1 MEASGLLAPPP
12 PPPEEP
18 SGSRGP
24 SFSTIA
30 RVFFSLAL
38 LAGALYLVYLVRD
51 VIVLLFISLFLAVA
65 LGPAVDFFHR
75 RRIPRAMSILLV
87 YLLALIAVFLVGLL
101 VVPPIVS
108 QVQDVAKKAPQYIR
122 DIRNNKTLREYDD
135 KYKITQKLE
144 QQANKLPSVL
154 ASAAGTL
161 QSVTVGVFSAAVKLI
176 AVLSI
181 TFFLLLDGQRLVNF
195 MFGLMRSDRE
205 ERFRGVAT
213 QVYGAVAGYVA
224 GNLIISVVA
233 GLVTYA
239 TLELLGV
246 PFAVPL
252 AVLVAFL
259 DLIPLVGATIGA
271 VVVGLVTLFVDF
283 PTATIVW
290 VIVAV
295 VYQQVENHVV
305 QPIVYRETVDVRPL
319 VVIVSILIGA
329 ALLGVL
335 GALVAIP
342 VAATVQ
348 IILRDWWERRQ
359 ALRSDDVILPP
370 DVEPEP
376 ES

>member
-1 MEASGLLAPPP
+1 VAAT
-12 PPPEEP
+12 
-18 SGSRGP
+18 GP
-24 SFSTIA
+24 SFRTLA
-30 RVFFSLAL
+30 RIFFTLVL
-38 LAGALYLVYLVRD
+38 FAGALYVVYLIRD
-51 VIVLLFISLFLAVA
+51 VVVLLFIAIFLAVA

-75 RRIPRAMSILLV
+75 RRLPRAASILLV
-87 YLLALIAVFLVGLL
+87 YLLGLLTVFLIGLL
-101 VVPPIVS
+101 VVPPIVD
-108 QVQDVAKKAPQYIR
+108 QVRDVARKAPQYIQ
-122 DIRNNKTLREYDD
+122 DIRDNKTLRKYDD

-144 QQANKLPSVL
+144 EQANKLPSVL
-154 ASAAGTL
+154 GSAAGTL

-181 TFFLLLDGQRLVNF
+181 TFFLLLDGQRLTTF
-195 MFGLMRSDRE
+195 LFGLMRPDRE
-205 ERFRGVAT
+205 ARVRGLAG

-233 GLVTYA
+233 GLVTYT

-271 VVVGLVTLFVDF
+271 VFVGLITLFVDF

-290 VIVAV
+290 LIVIV
-295 VYQQVENHVV
+295 VYQQLENHIV
-305 QPIVYRETVDVRPL
+305 QPIVYRQTVDVRPL

-348 IILRDWWERRQ
+348 ILLRDWWERRQ
-359 ALRSDDVILPP
+359 RQRSDEVVLPP
-370 DVEPEP
+370 DVEPEAG
-376 ES
+376 

>member
-1 MEASGLLAPPP
+1 VSES
-12 PPPEEP
+12 
-18 SGSRGP
+18 GP
-24 SFSTIA
+24 SFRTLA
-30 RVFFSLAL
+30 RVFFTLVL
-38 LAGALYLVYLVRD
+38 FAGGLYLVYLVRD
-51 VIVLLFISLFLAVA
+51 VVVLLFIAVFLAVA

-75 RRIPRAMSILLV
+75 RLLPRALSILLV
-87 YLLALIAVFLVGLL
+87 YLLGLIAVFLVGLL
-101 VVPPIVS
+101 VVPPIVD
-108 QVQDVAKKAPQYIR
+108 QVEDLARKAPSYIR
-122 DIRNNKTLREYDD
+122 DIRNNPTLREYDD

-154 ASAAGTL
+154 SAAAGTL

-195 MFGLMRSDRE
+195 VFGLMRPDRE
-205 ERFRGVAT
+205 ARYRVVAG
-213 QVYGAVAGYVA
+213 QIYGAVAGYVA

-233 GLVTYA
+233 GLVTYT

-259 DLIPLVGATIGA
+259 DLIPLVGATIGS
-271 VVVGLVTLFVDF
+271 VFVGIVTLFVDF

-290 VIVAV
+290 VIVTV
-295 VYQQVENHVV
+295 VYQQAENHIV
-305 QPIVYRETVDVRPL
+305 QPIVYRQTVDVRPL

-348 IILRDWWERRQ
+348 ILLRDWWDRRQ
-359 ALRSDDVILPP
+359 QARSSDVILPP
-370 DVEPEP
+370 EAEPDAGQAVHG
-376 ES
+376 SR

>member
-1 MEASGLLAPPP
+1 MAATGPTFRTLA
-12 PPPEEP
+12 
-18 SGSRGP
+18 R
-24 SFSTIA
+24 I
-30 RVFFSLAL
+30 FFTLVL
-38 LAGALYLVYLVRD
+38 FAGALYVVYLIRD
-51 VIVLLFISLFLAVA
+51 VVVLLFIAIFLAVA

-75 RRIPRAMSILLV
+75 RKLPRAASILLV
-87 YLLALIAVFLVGLL
+87 YLLGLV
-101 VVPPIVS
+101 PEYI
-108 QVQDVAKKAPQYIR
+108 QDIR
-122 DIRNNKTLREYDD
+122 DNKTLRKYDD

-144 QQANKLPSVL
+144 EQANKLPSVL
-154 ASAAGTL
+154 GSAAGTL

-181 TFFLLLDGQRLVNF
+181 TFFLLLDGQRLMTF
-195 MFGLMRSDRE
+195 LFGLMRPDRE
-205 ERFRGVAT
+205 ARVRGLAG
-213 QVYGAVAGYVA
+213 QIYGAVAGYVA
-224 GNLIISVVA
+224 GNLIISLVA
-233 GLVTYA
+233 GLVTYT

-271 VVVGLVTLFVDF
+271 VFVGLITLFVDF

-290 VIVAV
+290 LIVIV
-295 VYQQVENHVV
+295 VYQQLENHIV
-305 QPIVYRETVDVRPL
+305 QPIVYRQTVDVRPL

-348 IILRDWWERRQ
+348 ILLRDWWERRQ
-359 ALRSDDVILPP
+359 RHRADDVVLPP
-370 DVEPEP
+370 DVEPEAG
-376 ES
+376 

>member
-1 MEASGLLAPPP
+1 VADQ
-12 PPPEEP
+12 
-18 SGSRGP
+18 GP
-24 SFSTIA
+24 STRTIA
-30 RVFFSLAL
+30 RVFFTLVL
-38 LAGALYLVYLVRD
+38 FAGALYLIWVVRD
-51 VIVLLFISLFLAVA
+51 VVVLLFIAVFLAVA

-75 RRIPRAMSILLV
+75 RKLPRALSILLV
-87 YLLALIAVFLVGLL
+87 YVLGLLAVFLVGLL
-101 VVPPIVS
+101 VVPPIVN
-108 QVQDVAKKAPQYIR
+108 QVEELARKAPQYIN

-144 QQANKLPSVL
+144 EQANKLPSVL
-154 ASAAGTL
+154 GSAVGTL
-161 QSVTVGVFSAAVKLI
+161 QSVTVGVFSAAVKAI

-181 TFFLLLDGQRLVNF
+181 TFFLLLDGQRLLNF
-195 MFGLMRSDRE
+195 VFGLMRPDRE
-205 ERFRGVAT
+205 ARYRAVAGKI
-213 QVYGAVAGYVA
+213 YGAVAGYVA

-252 AVLVAFL
+252 AVLVGFL
-259 DLIPLVGATIGA
+259 DLIPLVGATIGS
-271 VVVGLVTLFVDF
+271 VFVGIVTLFVDF

-290 VIVAV
+290 VIVTV
-295 VYQQVENHVV
+295 VYQQAENHVV
-305 QPIVYRETVDVRPL
+305 QPIVYRQTVDVRPL

-348 IILRDWWERRQ
+348 ILLRDWWDRRQ
-359 ALRSDDVILPP
+359 AVRAGDVVLPP
-370 DVEPEP
+370 DIEPEAC
-376 ES
+376 

>member
-1 MEASGLLAPPP
+1 VAAT
-12 PPPEEP
+12 
-18 SGSRGP
+18 GP
-24 SFSTIA
+24 SFRTLA
-30 RVFFSLAL
+30 RIFFTLVL
-38 LAGALYLVYLVRD
+38 FAGALYIVYLIRD
-51 VIVLLFISLFLAVA
+51 VVVLLFIAVFLAVA

-75 RRIPRAMSILLV
+75 RKLPRALSILLV
-87 YLLALIAVFLVGLL
+87 YLLGLLAVFLVGLL
-101 VVPPIVS
+101 VVPPIVD
-108 QVQDVAKKAPQYIR
+108 QVRDVARKAPEYIR
-122 DIRNNKTLREYDD
+122 DIRDNPTLRKYDD

-144 QQANKLPSVL
+144 EQANKLPSVL
-154 ASAAGTL
+154 GSAAGTL
-161 QSVTVGVFSAAVKLI
+161 QSVTVGIFSAAVKLI

-181 TFFLLLDGQRLVNF
+181 TFFLLLDGQRLVSF
-195 MFGLMRSDRE
+195 LFGLMRPDRE
-205 ERFRGVAT
+205 TRFRGLAG

-233 GLVTYA
+233 GLVTYT

-271 VVVGLVTLFVDF
+271 VFVGLVTLFVDF

-290 VIVAV
+290 IIVIV
-295 VYQQVENHVV
+295 VYQQLENHIV
-305 QPIVYRETVDVRPL
+305 QPIVYRQTVDVRPL

-348 IILRDWWERRQ
+348 ILLRDWWERR
-359 ALRSDDVILPP
+359 RRHRDDDVILPP
-370 DVEPEP
+370 DVEPEAG
-376 ES
+376 